1 MIDKLRL
8 LLAIAL
14 IAGGIAGYYIL
25 GDSSPAV
32 VRALS
37 VMGGIVAA
45 VAVMWATTMGR
56 DVFAFS
62 KEAIAEARRV
72 VWPSRKETIQ
82 TTGVVVLLVIVMA
95 IFMWIVDISL
105 LSLVRMVMGRGE

>member
-14 IAGGIAGYYIL
+14 VGAGIAGFYML
-25 GDSSPAV
+25 GDGSPAV

-45 VAVMWATTMGR
+45 VAVMWTSRTGQA
-56 DVFAFS
+56 VFVFS
-62 KEAIAEARRV
+62 KESIAEARRV

-82 TTGVVVLLVIVMA
+82 TTGVVVVIVILMA

-105 LSLVRMVMGRGE
+105 LSLVRMIMGRGE

>member
-1 MIDKLRL
+1 MIDKFRL

-14 IAGGIAGYYIL
+14 IAAGLSGFYVL
-25 GDSSPAV
+25 GDAPAV

-37 VMGGIVAA
+37 VMGGLAAA
-45 VAVMWATTMGR
+45 VAVMWSTPMGQT
-56 DVFAFS
+56 AFTFT
-62 KEAIAEARRV
+62 KEAVAEARRV

-82 TTGVVVLLVIVMA
+82 TTGVVVALVIVMA

-105 LSLVRMVMGRGE
+105 LWLVRIVMGRGE

>member
-14 IAGGIAGYYIL
+14 IAAGIAGFYIL
-25 GDSSPAV
+25 GDKPAV

-37 VMGGIVAA
+37 IMGGLVLA
-45 VAVMWATTMGR
+45 VAVMWNTPLGQDA
-56 DVFAFS
+56 FAFI

-72 VWPSRKETIQ
+72 VWPSRKETMQI
-82 TTGVVVLLVIVMA
+82 TGMVVLLVVVMA

-105 LSLVRMVMGRGE
+105 LWLVRIVMGRGE

>member
-1 MIDKLRL
+1 MIDKIKL

-14 IAGGIAGYYIL
+14 VAAGIAGYYLL
-25 GDSSPAV
+25 GEQPAV

-37 VMGGIVAA
+37 VMGGVAA
-45 VAVMWATTMGR
+45 AAAVMWTTPMGQ
-56 DVFAFS
+56 DAFAFT
-62 KEAIAEARRV
+62 KEAITEARRV

-82 TTGVVVLLVIVMA
+82 TTSVVVVLVIVMA

-105 LSLVRMVMGRGE
+105 LALVRMVMGRGA

>member
-1 MIDKLRL
+1 MIDKIKL

-14 IAGGIAGYYIL
+14 VAAGIAGSYL
-25 GDSSPAV
+25 LADNAAV

-37 VMGGIVAA
+37 VMGGVGAA
-45 VAVMWATTMGR
+45 VAVMWTTPRGQAA
-56 DVFAFS
+56 FAFT
-62 KEAIAEARRV
+62 KEAITEARRV

-82 TTGVVVLLVIVMA
+82 MTGVVVLLVIVMA

-105 LSLVRMVMGRGE
+105 LALVRMVMGRGA

>member
-14 IAGGIAGYYIL
+14 IAAGIGGFYML
-25 GDSSPAV
+25 GEQAAV

-45 VAVMWATTMGR
+45 IAVMWSTAMGQSALT
-56 DVFAFS
+56 FT

-82 TTGVVVLLVIVMA
+82 ITGVVILLVIIMA
-95 IFMWIVDISL
+95 IFMWVVDLSL
-105 LSLVRMVMGRGE
+105 LSLVRVVMGRGE

>member
-14 IAGGIAGYYIL
+14 IAAGIGGFYML
-25 GDSSPAV
+25 GDAPAV
-32 VRALS
+32 ARALS

-45 VAVMWATTMGR
+45 IVVMWSTATGQAAL
-56 DVFAFS
+56 AFT
-62 KEAIAEARRV
+62 KEAVAEARRV

-82 TTGVVVLLVIVMA
+82 ITGIVILLVIVMA
-95 IFMWIVDISL
+95 IFMWIVDLSL
-105 LSLVRMVMGRGE
+105 LSLVRVVMGRGE

>member
-14 IAGGIAGYYIL
+14 IAAGLSGFYL
-25 GDSSPAV
+25 LSDGPAV

-37 VMGGIVAA
+37 VMGGLVAA
-45 VAVMWATTMGR
+45 VAVMWGTAMGQAAF
-56 DVFAFS
+56 VFT
-62 KEAIAEARRV
+62 KEAVAEARRV

-82 TTGVVVLLVIVMA
+82 TTGVVVMLVIVMA

-105 LSLVRMVMGRGE
+105 LWLVRIVMGRGE